1 VIIPT
6 ILAEL
11 IILMGAV
18 IIDVIF
24 GEPKEYLHPVALVGK
39 LSSRTEKSFMKLGN
53 KVLAGFVF
61 LVVIILVFTVPL
73 YIVLKIVSSVQFLYF
88 IVAMIAFKTTFS
100 ITSMGDHVKPIVRAL
115 ETNDIETAR
124 TKLSLIVR
132 RETKDMDATHICS
145 ATIET
150 ISEGLVDGFLTPMM
164 FFALFGIIG
173 AFFARIVNTMDSMI
187 GYRNRQYFEFGRWT
201 AIADTL
207 INYIPARVSAA
218 IISFSSE
225 LLNYRVQ
232 SVPLREVRVLTES
245 TNAGWPMGSI
255 ATSLNIK
262 LEKYG
267 HYVLNENGF
276 EPSVGDIKRTMNI
289 YYTSIY
295 LSFLIFILPIM
306 IIVFLLEV
314 VW

>member
-1 VIIPT
+1 MIIPS

-11 IILMGAV
+11 IILIGAV

-173 AFFARIVNTMDSMI
+173 AFFCKNC
-187 GYRNRQYFEFGRWT
+187 Q
-201 AIADTL
+201 
-207 INYIPARVSAA
+207 
-218 IISFSSE
+218 
-225 LLNYRVQ
+225 
-232 SVPLREVRVLTES
+232 
-245 TNAGWPMGSI
+245 
-255 ATSLNIK
+255 
-262 LEKYG
+262 
-267 HYVLNENGF
+267 HNGF
-276 EPSVGDIKRTMNI
+276 HDRIQEP
-289 YYTSIY
+289 
-295 LSFLIFILPIM
+295 P
-306 IIVFLLEV
+306 VFRIRQMDCNSRYADKLHTCKGIRCNHLLQL
-314 VW
+314 